1 MSKNLITRKIQFLFL
16 IGAILLAPSYRTC
29 FRRYGFRR
37 QSAESLAKRHGCQA
51 TGHYLYS
58 SGGYPRRQPQHFLP
72 ILGQSPHRGRKSQRR
87 IYDEAR
93 TR

>member
-1 MSKNLITRKIQFLFL
+1 MTKNLITRKIQFLFL
-16 IGAILLAPSYRTC
+16 IGAILLAPSIARA
-29 FRRYGFRR
+29 
-37 QSAESLAKRHGCQA
+37 SAVTASVDSLQNLLQNDTGCRA

>member
-1 MSKNLITRKIQFLFL
+1 MTKNLITRKIQFLFL
-16 IGAILLAPSYRTC
+16 IGAI
-29 FRRYGFRR
+29 RRYGFRR

>member
-1 MSKNLITRKIQFLFL
+1 MTKNLITRKIQFLFL
-16 IGAILLAPSYRTC
+16 IGAILLAPFIARA
-29 FRRYGFRR
+29 
-37 QSAESLAKRHGCQA
+37 SAVTASVD

>member
-1 MSKNLITRKIQFLFL
+1 MTKNLITRKIQFYPASAL
-16 IGAILLAPSYRTC
+16 YRTC

-37 QSAESLAKRHGCQA
+37 QSAESLAKRHGCRA